1 MRISRKHCLVLRGWK
16 DLIATASKYVRTMVF
31 EKFKLRAEERDLVT
45 GRGLR
50 LRDVKKFE

>member
-1 MRISRKHCLVLRGWK
+1 MTKTDQL
-16 DLIATASKYVRTMVF
+16 F

-50 LRDVKKFE
+50 LREVKV